1 MQDVPYGV
9 AIVPEGTPMLADG
22 QGFDVSRVGIE
33 GDDDLVDGPV
43 IHRAQVRRG
52 QSYRTRRRVA
62 SVYYSRLCS
71 PRHLSPATPYLGS
84 PSLLTVHVSRGCA
97 LLVSCP

>member
-1 MQDVPYGV
+1 MQDVPFGV
-9 AIVPEGTPMLADG
+9 AIVPEGTPMLAEG

-52 QSYRTRRRVA
+52 QSYGMPRGI
-62 SVYYSRLCS
+62 SVLADALCS
-71 PRHLSPATPYLGS
+71 PRHLSPATPCPGG
-84 PSLLTVHVSRGCA
+84 PSLLTVHSSRGCA

>member
-52 QSYRTRRRVA
+52 QSYRHGAAWHQCITADAYVPRATCPRPPHA
-62 SVYYSRLCS
+62 S
-71 PRHLSPATPYLGS
+71 A
-84 PSLLTVHVSRGCA
+84 A
-97 LLVSCP
+97 LRC